1 MTTDHLPDLSTE
13 SKDVDVGTTLEY
25 YEKYIVSLAWK
36 NVPRRLIHPDLLR
49 DEVDELA
56 QVIRVKFWIESQK
69 RHIVSPKAYL
79 SCIAYT
85 EAMNM
90 IRALK
95 SILPLVTNQD
105 GEIDQGRL
113 LITQSAEMQDPAEV
127 LEQAE
132 SLVERINRFVVKVL
146 ALPPREQQ
154 AFVWFLKRYI
164 TVKQNTDLLPLV
176 DVLRER
182 GLDSDLIEWSKNKEE
197 VQRLRSLLSVVR
209 RKWRN

>member
-1 MTTDHLPDLSTE
+1 MLRQYHKEVPMGLEHLSDPSANRRNA
-13 SKDVDVGTTLEY
+13 DVGELLEQHAA
-25 YEKYIVSLAWK
+25 YIMNLAWK

-49 DEVDELA
+49 DEVEELA
-56 QVIRVKFWIESQK
+56 QVIRVKFWKESQ
-69 RHIVSPKAYL
+69 RQHIVSPKAYM
-79 SCIAYT
+79 SRIAYT

-197 VQRLRSLLSVVR
+197 VQRLRS
-209 RKWRN
+209 